1 LESWTPGN
9 YMKLWKLW
17 GDFFDHQAV
26 VRRRSRSLGR
36 SVASIRSWRRTL
48 MWSTAMFDHGVSR
61 IRSDKLRCNMVSS
74 IIWVWKN

>member
-26 VRRRSRSLGR
+26 GRRRSRSLGR
-36 SVASIRSWRRTL
+36 SVASIRS
-48 MWSTAMFDHGVSR
+48 
-61 IRSDKLRCNMVSS
+61 
-74 IIWVWKN
+74 